1 MCYDVTMLDTHSNR
15 YCFSKYLCYDTG
27 LYIIFK
33 CNLRARTKNTAARA
47 DEHMLNFKLIRN
59 DYNCF
64 IRITRLSLSPLSE
77 K

>member
-1 MCYDVTMLDTHSNR
+1 MQWKRIDMHCVFADYV
-15 YCFSKYLCYDTG
+15 CVSKYLCYDTG

-33 CNLRARTKNTAARA
+33 CNLRARTKNTTTRA

-64 IRITRLSLSPLSE
+64 MD
-77 K
+77 